1 MGILFDGASGINAT
15 GNIVGNY
22 ILGNGAFLTGI
33 AGVGGIGATGPQGPA
48 GATGPQGPTGNPG
61 ATGVGAT
68 GPEGATGP
76 QGPTGNPGATG
87 AGATGPQGPAGD
99 PGATGLTGATGPAG
113 GGNANSI
120 VNGTTIVDIAT
131 ANANVTID
139 VNGTANVA
147 VISTNKIEVA
157 GNVEAT
163 VAVVASASYVT
174 NGIALN
180 SRTVTANYTVANT
193 DNALS
198 AGPITIS
205 DGVNVDIGTSAWVI
219 V

>member
-1 MGILFDGASGINAT
+1 
-15 GNIVGNY
+15 
-22 ILGNGAFLTGI
+22 
-33 AGVGGIGATGPQGPA
+33 
-48 GATGPQGPTGNPG
+48 
-61 ATGVGAT
+61 
-68 GPEGATGP
+68 
-76 QGPTGNPGATG
+76 
-87 AGATGPQGPAGD
+87 
-99 PGATGLTGATGPAG
+99 
-113 GGNANSI
+113 
-120 VNGTTIVDIAT
+120 
-131 ANANVTID
+131 VTID

>member
-1 MGILFDGASGINAT
+1 MGILFDGASGISAS

-33 AGVGGIGATGPQGPA
+33 SGGSGGIGATGPQGPQ
-48 GATGPQGPTGNPG
+48 GPQGP
-61 ATGVGAT
+61 V
-68 GPEGATGP
+68 
-76 QGPTGNPGATG
+76 GATG
-87 AGATGPQGPAGD
+87 AGATGPQGPAGNT
-99 PGATGLTGATGPAG
+99 GATGLIGATGPAG

-120 VNGTTIVDIAT
+120 VNGTTIVDIA
-131 ANANVTID
+131 APNANVTID

-147 VISTNKIEVA
+147 VISSDKVA
-157 GNVEAT
+157 VTGNVEAT
-163 VAVVASASYVT
+163 VAVVAQASYVT

-180 SRTVTANYTVANT
+180 RRTVTANYTVANT

-205 DGVNVDIGTSAWVI
+205 DGVNVNIGTSAWVI